1 MANPVATIL
10 SAVMML
16 EWLGL
21 EEVAA
26 DIRQATETSLA
37 DNNSRTAD
45 VGGSAGT
52 QAAAQAVIAA
62 LRGPS

>member
-1 MANPVATIL
+1 
-10 SAVMML
+10 MML

-21 EEVAA
+21 DEVAA
-26 DIRQATETSLA
+26 DLRQAAETSLA
-37 DNNSRTAD
+37 DSNSRTAD

-62 LRGPS
+62 LRGPC